1 MTFLSLFDGAKVN
14 ECYERKSTVAPQQAL
29 AMFNSQ
35 IVAGQAKK
43 IADAY
48 GKINGGEFV
57 AALFEHVLC
66 REPAPE
72 EQAECTQFL
81 TDLKGSA
88 EARRQLALV
97 LLNHNDFVTIR

>member
-35 IVAGQAKK
+35 IASRQARK
-43 IADAY
+43 IAETHSSKSGA
-48 GKINGGEFV
+48 ELV
-57 AALFEHVLC
+57 AALFNHVLC
-66 REPAPE
+66 REPAKE
-72 EQAECTQFL
+72 EQAECLKFL
-81 TDLKGSA
+81 AEFQDGSA
-88 EARRQLALV
+88 ARHQLVLV